1 MMFTKKQS
9 SWILLLLAVATAE
22 AAFAPT
28 RLAKNFIIRDKDA
41 NEPAVSRQPQQQAL
55 HQRQQQQQ
63 QRYHGH
69 SFPPLHDMMQTGELS
84 QFALPGLIYLGSVA
98 ASIIKSQQEESTSGL
113 KDLNVAELEEVSEP
127 EEVVVSAPVPSP
139 APAAVAPAPAVPEPK
154 SSPVTKPPTVLIQE
168 VASTVEEQ
176 KATRERAAAR
186 KAAKEKAATDAAPA
200 AATKETVKSEEDSAS
215 TAPSPS
221 EPKKKSRF
229 IIRLL
234 KKIIAPWRKWSNI
247 K

>member
-1 MMFTKKQS
+1 MFTKKQS
-9 SWILLLLAVATAE
+9 SCILLILAVATAE

-28 RLAKNFIIRDKDA
+28 RLAKNFIIRDKDS
-41 NEPAVSRQPQQQAL
+41 NEPAVSKQPQQQAQ
-55 HQRQQQQQ
+55 HQHQQQQL

-69 SFPPLHDMMQTGELS
+69 SFPPLHDMMQAGELS

-113 KDLNVAELEEVSEP
+113 KDLNVAELEEASEA
-127 EEVVVSAPVPSP
+127 EEVVLSASVPSP
-139 APAAVAPAPAVPEPK
+139 VPAAVAPAPGVPEPK
-154 SSPVTKPPTVLIQE
+154 TSPVTKPPTVLIQE

-176 KATRERAAAR
+176 KATRELAAAR

-200 AATKETVKSEEDSAS
+200 VAKETVESKDNSSS
-215 TAPSPS
+215 TPPPSPS